1 MTDIPEDMD
10 VDALAQEIRCVDG
23 SNSLGA
29 GELAEA
35 LMPFIARALAA
46 AEQRGAER
54 ERERC
59 AKVAEDMPVLE
70 PASNIYIMG
79 WGGARAFIADAIRRG
94 EG

>member
-1 MTDIPEDMD
+1 MSDIEDIM
-10 VDALAQEIRCVDG
+10 
-23 SNSLGA
+23 
-29 GELAEA
+29 AEA
-35 LMPFIARALAA
+35 RALRCAVVWESNAAVEVIARALAA